1 MGAWSREKPC
11 PQSPVRAGG
20 GVVKG
25 RAPPR
30 IPLEGGVNPLWPHAC
45 LPPSQQPSAPLLA
58 PAPTLPLWVLP
69 WPPPCPRGHWRE
81 ASPAMTSTWA
91 PSGLA
96 AAGLGGPG
104 TPPPWQGARPRFGLA
119 GCQRGAGR
127 AGRAGSASPVA
138 QLSQT
143 PSRRQGQ
150 PGARHRASR
159 AGLHPTALRAPCSF
173 PLQGSALLRP
183 QDVCPS

>member
-104 TPPPWQGARPRFGLA
+104 TPPPLA
-119 GCQRGAGR
+119 GRPPALRARGLPAGGR
-127 AGRAGSASPVA
+127 AGWAGWQRLSCGPAFPDSFQKAGPARSPTPRLPRWPPSHSSSCSL
-138 QLSQT
+138 QL
-143 PSRRQGQ
+143 PP
-150 PGARHRASR
+150 PG
-159 AGLHPTALRAPCSF
+159 LRAPAT
-173 PLQGSALLRP
+173 PGRLP
-183 QDVCPS
+183 